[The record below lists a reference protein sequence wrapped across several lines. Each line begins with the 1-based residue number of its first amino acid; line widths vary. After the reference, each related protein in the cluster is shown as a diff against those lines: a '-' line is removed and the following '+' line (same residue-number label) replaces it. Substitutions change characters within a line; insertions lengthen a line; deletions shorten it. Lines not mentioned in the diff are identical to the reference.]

1 MSTEV
6 NSGGIDFRGLI
17 LGFSGAALHYMGEAA
32 ETGESSKINL
42 PLAQQNI
49 EIIALLEQKTT
60 GNLSSDEESLV
71 RQLLIDLRMR
81 FIEKSRA
88 GK

>member
-1 MSTEV
+1 MSTES

-17 LGFSGAALHYMGEAA
+17 LGFSGAALHYLGEAA
-32 ETGESSKINL
+32 EAGQTPTLNL

-60 GNLSSDEESLV
+60 GNLSTEEESLV

-81 FIEKSRA
+81 FIEKSR
-88 GK
+88 G